1 MNYRSIKKLADQL
14 GLEVDNDL
22 TFIEGQWHI
31 EICAP
36 EGQSFGGCQYHA
48 AVCWLTEDE
57 SDDKRVLWYLV
68 ACRMKEEAT
77 ELGDCHCGHWSEEE

>member
-1 MNYRSIKKLADQL
+1 MNYKEIKKLANQL

-22 TFIEGQWHI
+22 RFIDGQWHI

-57 SDDKRVLWYLV
+57 SDSKSDLWYLV

-77 ELGDCHCGHWSEEE
+77 ELGECHCDFWSEV